1 MQGSETVKET
11 VNNKGLSILYR
22 IALTLSKSLDLKTI
36 LKDALDEILEFMGVD
51 AGVIYVIN
59 EETLE
64 MIPVAFKNLSEEVI
78 KDLTEVKVKV
88 GECMCGSIA
97 EADREVII
105 YEKASQDKRFTR
117 ESLKR
122 EGMEFYVG
130 LPIKA
135 KGKVIGVLCVINH
148 EPFYPSSDLLSILR
162 ASTVPL
168 GLAIENSLLFENIKT
183 VLKENRRY
191 YNFENI
197 ITGNPV
203 MLKLLETVRKIVD
216 TPTTVLITGESGT
229 GKELLARAIHY
240 NSSRKE
246 KPFIAINCSAI
257 PETLL
262 ESELFGYKKGAFTG
276 AYTSKKGLIESAN
289 GGTLFLD
296 EINSMDIKL
305 QSKLLR
311 FLEEMSFYPVG
322 ATAPVHVDVRIIA
335 ATNEAI
341 EEAVKQG
348 RFREDLYFRLNIVR
362 LDIPPL
368 RHRKDDIALL
378 CKFFLHKFN
387 KKFNKNIRTIS
398 DEAFSILYNYS
409 WPGNVREL
417 ENTIEYAVVIDD
429 DGIISEEDL
438 PQRILPTV
446 NMQKETND
454 LSLASVEKRHI
465 EMVLAL
471 TGGNKKEASRILGIN
486 PATLWRKL
494 KKYRSN

>member
-1 MQGSETVKET
+1 
-11 VNNKGLSILYR
+11 

-36 LKDALDEILEFMGVD
+36 LKDALDEILEFMSVD

-78 KDLTEVKVKV
+78 RDLTEVRVKV
-88 GECMCGSIA
+88 GECMCGTIA

-105 YEKASQDKRFTR
+105 YENASKDIRFTR
-117 ESLKR
+117 ESLKK

-148 EPFYPSSDLLSILR
+148 EPFYPSPELLDILR
-162 ASTVPL
+162 ATTVPL
-168 GLAIENSLLFENIKT
+168 GLAIENSLLFENIKSE
-183 VLKENRRY
+183 LKQKKKY

-203 MLKLLETVRKIVD
+203 MLELLNTVRKIVD
-216 TPTTVLITGESGT
+216 IPTTVLICGESGT
-229 GKELLARAIHY
+229 GKELFARAIHY
-240 NSSRKE
+240 NSIRKD

-262 ESELFGYKKGAFTG
+262 ESELFGYSKGAFTG
-276 AYTSKKGLIESAN
+276 ATTSKKGLIETAH

-296 EINSMDIKL
+296 EINSMDGKL
-305 QSKLLR
+305 QAKLLR
-311 FLEEMSFYPVG
+311 FLQEMSFYPVG
-322 ATAPVHVDVRIIA
+322 STVPVHVDVRVIA
-335 ATNEAI
+335 ATNDDI
-341 EEAVKQG
+341 EKSIKNG
-348 RFREDLYFRLNIVR
+348 RFREDLYYRLNVVR

-368 RHRKDDIALL
+368 RERRDDIPLL
-378 CKFFLHKFN
+378 CKFFLNKYN
-387 KKFNKNIRTIS
+387 KKLNKNIRKIS
-398 DEAFSILYNYS
+398 DDAFSILYNYS

-417 ENTIEYAVVIDD
+417 ENAIEHSVILDD
-429 DGIISEEDL
+429 DNIITEEDL
-438 PQRILPTV
+438 PQRLTRKIPST
-446 NMQKETND
+446 KDGD
-454 LSLASVEKRHI
+454 LSLESIEKRHI

-471 TGGNKKEASRILGIN
+471 TGGNKKEASRLLGIN

-494 KKYRSN
+494 KSYTTT